1 MSKLT
6 ARTCRAAFSEAAGG
20 QDSVD
25 DGVESRTGPHRLAD
39 GVGGVHGEENHI
51 YTVGGFNPSEEY
63 ESMGRIIPY
72 IMENKKCLKP
82 PTSISMGDLQ
92 DPKMKVR

>member
-1 MSKLT
+1 MLQLSHVKLT

-51 YTVGGFNPSEEY
+51 ILLVVS
-63 ESMGRIIPY
+63 IP
-72 IMENKKCLKP
+72 LKNM
-82 PTSISMGDLQ
+82 SHWEGLSHILWEI
-92 DPKMKVR
+92 KNV